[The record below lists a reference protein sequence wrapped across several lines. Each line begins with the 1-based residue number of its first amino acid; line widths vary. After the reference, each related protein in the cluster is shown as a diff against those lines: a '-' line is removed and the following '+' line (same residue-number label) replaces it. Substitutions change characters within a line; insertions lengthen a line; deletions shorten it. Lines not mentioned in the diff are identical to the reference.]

1 VVADA
6 SGNLFVA
13 DSGNQTIRKITAGGV
28 VTTFAGTAL
37 APGAADGHGAAAR
50 FNAPAALTIDPA
62 GNLYVVDASN
72 YTIRKITPN
81 ADVTTVAG
89 TAGATGS
96 TDGTGA
102 AARFFAPDGI
112 AIDGAGN
119 LYVVDSQG
127 STVRKITP
135 AGETSTVVGTAGVT
149 GIQI

>member
-1 VVADA
+1 
-6 SGNLFVA
+6 
-13 DSGNQTIRKITAGGV
+13 
-28 VTTFAGTAL
+28 
-37 APGAADGHGAAAR
+37 
-50 FNAPAALTIDPA
+50 
-62 GNLYVVDASN
+62 

-149 GIQI
+149 GIQIGAGPHLAHPRGIAPAGTDLVVSDANAILVLHPVPAH